1 MAYELVKIESNG
13 EIAGCFDLHIMEV
26 ETGTVMVADCVK
38 IWEDDQESLEEMFEA
53 VQRGEW

>member
-1 MAYELVKIESNG
+1 MAYELVKVEPNTRVV
-13 EIAGCFDLHIMEV
+13 GCFDLHIKNV
-26 ETGTVMVADCVK
+26 ETGEVEIADFVK